1 MHETMYKQCRTC
13 APIYPQK
20 KNNKKK
26 GNLGTNYHQLHAC
39 TRRRQ
44 IVRGRAGIDSRAR
57 IEETGKRGA
66 RQVSRQEKREV
77 IPVGPEADVA
87 GGAASSAVPGAPAA
101 LATEFGAPCI
111 SCVPLPHRGRPG
123 NLPCP
128 DPAWRPLAR
137 TRRRRHC
144 DQRQARQQRGQITS
158 GLAGATAVCN
168 TNTRRAAYY
177 HASTPRRSLRTN
189 ELAYHQLAGAASPEF
204 RGQKQK
210 GAAPHCAHHLF
221 VPLQLWVYDPGPRAT

>member
-1 MHETMYKQCRTC
+1 MHAHGDIARPSSSCVQSLQANRQGQGGHRFACPNRR
-13 APIYPQK
+13 
-20 KNNKKK
+20 NWKK
-26 GNLGTNYHQLHAC
+26 GGPTGLE
-39 TRRRQ
+39 TRKTRSSYPSAPRLTSL
-44 IVRGRAGIDSRAR
+44 A
-57 IEETGKRGA
+57 
-66 RQVSRQEKREV
+66 
-77 IPVGPEADVA
+77 
-87 GGAASSAVPGAPAA
+87 GAASSAVPRAPAA